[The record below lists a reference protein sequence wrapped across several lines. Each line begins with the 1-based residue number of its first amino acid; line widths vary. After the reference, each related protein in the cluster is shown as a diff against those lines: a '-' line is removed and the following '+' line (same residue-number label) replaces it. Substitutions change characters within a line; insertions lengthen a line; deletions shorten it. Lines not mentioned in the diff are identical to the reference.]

1 MGKGLSSSGSM
12 LRTLTTR
19 NAPEFGC
26 YPKIARILKPTVY
39 DADSYAS
46 MQKGA
51 IENLNK
57 LIRQYLPKGLIAG
70 KYRMRSLG
78 STVQNQPQLQGK
90 ALLFLPL
97 RRSSSSSFCKIALVG
112 WRSYYF
118 FEFKIWW
125 KEKKL
130 YLCNPVCDGTSVW
143 RERNEEQG
151 GEKEFVLSSREL
163 KSSLIFC
170 KRSDSGNAICSDCES
185 TCWMCSS
192 CEKSSCI
199 WKETQNRKKERA
211 FAPGLPGGDPRGSW
225 ARRAGQEDRYHE
237 EFDPGSG

>member
-39 DADSYAS
+39 DADIYAS
-46 MQKGA
+46 IQKGA

-78 STVQNQPQLQGK
+78 SPVQNQPQLQGK

-97 RRSSSSSFCKIALVG
+97 RRSSSSSFCKIALV
-112 WRSYYF
+112 
-118 FEFKIWW
+118 
-125 KEKKL
+125 
-130 YLCNPVCDGTSVW
+130 D
-143 RERNEEQG
+143 
-151 GEKEFVLSSREL
+151 
-163 KSSLIFC
+163 
-170 KRSDSGNAICSDCES
+170 
-185 TCWMCSS
+185 
-192 CEKSSCI
+192 
-199 WKETQNRKKERA
+199 
-211 FAPGLPGGDPRGSW
+211 
-225 ARRAGQEDRYHE
+225 
-237 EFDPGSG
+237 